1 LYKLLK
7 SIGKMQDT
15 VVISVLGGLIG
26 TIPMDLSN
34 YLLWKKGKTEN
45 LYGHV
50 AGSMLVNK
58 HRTNQT
64 KNFILGQF
72 WHYATGAGFGFPAF
86 YLLKK
91 TGKDHLLLKGASVG
105 IATWG
110 ILYNIGMKV
119 GLYDA
124 VTRLT
129 KTKYAALWHNFLYG
143 VTTVYSIA
151 KIADPSLF
159 PDKQNQGTESGDG
172 SLTHSDS
179 QNLIQ
184 KP

>member
-1 LYKLLK
+1 
-7 SIGKMQDT
+7 
-15 VVISVLGGLIG
+15 
-26 TIPMDLSN
+26 
-34 YLLWKKGKTEN
+34 
-45 LYGHV
+45 
-50 AGSMLVNK
+50 
-58 HRTNQT
+58 
-64 KNFILGQF
+64 
-72 WHYATGAGFGFPAF
+72 
-86 YLLKK
+86 
-91 TGKDHLLLKGASVG
+91 
-105 IATWG
+105 
-110 ILYNIGMKV
+110 MKV